1 MADKTQDVFGLFNP
15 ATGALTALRTNDP
28 SAPSLPLPTAGQV
41 QALAGLTGGVLSAV
55 TYDGGGRLTGYTR
68 DGIAHTIDWTNGLA
82 PVISNATGA
91 PSRTI
96 TLDGSGRVTGIV

>member
-1 MADKTQDVFGLFNP
+1 MAKTQDVFGLFDP
-15 ATGALTALRTNDP
+15 TTGALTALRTNDP
-28 SAPSLPLPTAGQV
+28 ASPSLALPTAGQV
-41 QALAGLTGGVLSAV
+41 QALAGLTGGILSAV
-55 TYDGGGRLTGYTR
+55 TYDGSGRLTGYSR
-68 DGIAHTIDWTNGLA
+68 DGIAHTISWANSLA